1 MVNKKT
7 LIIVGIAVA
16 GGIGYLAYRTYAK
29 QQQGGGGAGGGGGG
43 ALVTDKTQYAQG
55 EYIRWTASNLKIG
68 QKYRVAIITGNIAL
82 YVPSRDEWVAD
93 SPTKSGLFL
102 VGTNVPPGPA
112 LFVLDMID
120 GQAVRADQVPLTIT
134 GPAGGGGGGG
144 GICLPPTCR
153 PIVIL

>member
-7 LIIVGIAVA
+7 LAIVGIAVA
-16 GGIGYLAYRTYAK
+16 GGIGYLIYKAYA
-29 QQQGGGGAGGGGGG
+29 QQPPSIQGES
-43 ALVTDKTQYAQG
+43 LVTDKTQYAQG